1 MAGSDAVKPNGQ
13 HNGGGG
19 VRGLLMLTEEGLDKD
34 NFGWYDGGWPPMVT
48 VMSGY
53 YHMMMMKMMLTM
65 MVMVMLMT
73 TLMTTAV
80 I

>member
-13 HNGGGG
+13 HNGGG
-19 VRGLLMLTEEGLDKD
+19 VRGLLMLAEEGLDKD
-34 NFGWYDGGWPPMVT
+34 NYGWYDGGWPPMVT

>member
-1 MAGSDAVKPNGQ
+1 MGGSDAVKPNGQ
-13 HNGGGG
+13 HNGGA

-34 NFGWYDGGWPPMVT
+34 NFGWYDGGGPPMVT